1 MNTYTFAYIYIEGFG
16 SGFVLRPVRFSLV
29 GFRAPRARVPALIIS
44 WVARLPL
51 NWPLHFL
58 WTAPA
63 LVVELFIEALF
74 YIRALAALTVPLAS
88 VDGFRILVFSGFALF
103 IQQRVVVSG
112 GCVPRHVWTGISTG
126 EA

>member
-1 MNTYTFAYIYIEGFG
+1 MKKYICKKVSAQVSF
-16 SGFVLRPVRFSLV
+16 LRPVRFSLV
-29 GFRAPRARVPALIIS
+29 GFAPPRARVPALIIP

-51 NWPLHFL
+51 TWPLHFL
-58 WTAPA
+58 WIAPA

-88 VDGFRILVFSGFALF
+88 VDGFRTLVFSGFALF
-103 IQQRVVVSG
+103 IQQRVVASG
-112 GCVPRHVWTGISTG
+112 GCVPRHVWIGISTG